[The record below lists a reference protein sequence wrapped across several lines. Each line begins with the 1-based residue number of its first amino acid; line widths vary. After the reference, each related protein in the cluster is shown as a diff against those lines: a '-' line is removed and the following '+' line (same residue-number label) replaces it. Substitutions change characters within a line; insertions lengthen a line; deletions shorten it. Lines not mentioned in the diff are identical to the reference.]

1 MKTSSQKSSEPDKS
15 KKSQIEFLGPGRKE
29 KDLEPVEKKKKRTW
43 VIVVACLTIC
53 LTFQLVVGLSALAPV
68 VRPSTFPVGT

>member
-29 KDLEPVEKKKKRTW
+29 KDLEPVEKKKREH
-43 VIVVACLTIC
+43 
-53 LTFQLVVGLSALAPV
+53 G
-68 VRPSTFPVGT
+68 

>member
-29 KDLEPVEKKKKRTW
+29 KDLEPVEKKKENMGNCGGLPDDLSYLPTCGR
-43 VIVVACLTIC
+43 LIC
-53 LTFQLVVGLSALAPV
+53 PGPR
-68 VRPSTFPVGT
+68 RPSTFPVGT